1 MLFLVVYTYG
11 LIVKIFNN
19 PHQQVFELFSKMLAI
34 FIPSAVWTFLFV
46 LSAWVL
52 REPINKRLIG
62 LER

>member
-34 FIPSAVWTFLFV
+34 SVDILVCFISVGPERTYKQTTDWT
-46 LSAWVL
+46 
-52 REPINKRLIG
+52 
-62 LER
+62 

>member
-34 FIPSAVWTFLFV
+34 FIPSAVWTFLFISV
-46 LSAWVL
+46 G
-52 REPINKRLIG
+52 P
-62 LER
+62 ERTYKQTTDWT

>member
-1 MLFLVVYTYG
+1 MIFVVAYTYG

-46 LSAWVL
+46 LS
-52 REPINKRLIG
+52 
-62 LER
+62 ERTYKQTTDWT